1 MRRWR
6 NMLSAFGRGLRRSS
20 ERGSSESVEFIFF
33 VPPLVLLVTLI
44 TIAASVRAAQ
54 VSLWSA
60 SRECARAASSTTNRA
75 RGAALGARIAASSL
89 DASGIKLANTK
100 VDVSHPGA
108 PGGYASCTVQ
118 YKVDISML
126 PMARLL
132 KPLDTIGNV
141 FVLSSS
147 YALQIETY
155 RSRE

>member
-60 SRECARAASSTTNRA
+60 SRECARAASSTANRA
-75 RGAALGARIAASSL
+75 RGVALGTRIAARSL
-89 DASGIKLANTK
+89 DASGIKPDYAR

-108 PGGYASCTVQ
+108 PGGYASCTIR

-126 PMARLL
+126 PLASLL
-132 KPLDTIGNV
+132 KPHDALGNV

-147 YALQIETY
+147 YALQVETY